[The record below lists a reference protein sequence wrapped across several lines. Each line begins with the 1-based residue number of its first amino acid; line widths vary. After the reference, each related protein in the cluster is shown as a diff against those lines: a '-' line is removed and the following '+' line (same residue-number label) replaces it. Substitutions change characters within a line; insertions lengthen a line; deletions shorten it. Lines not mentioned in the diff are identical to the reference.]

1 MSGEDEQRDR
11 SDKRALR
18 RRILAARRERGRGE
32 RDRVGSAVRDT
43 LMGLPWL
50 GMGGTVAC
58 YYSIGGEPDTRKLVT
73 TLWKRGAYV
82 LLPVFLPGGEL
93 DWAAFDGP
101 ESLAP
106 AGHGLVEP
114 TGHRYGTGA
123 LAGADA
129 VICPALAVDRGGM
142 RLGRGAGCYDRA
154 LALKG
159 PHTPSIAVVHDE
171 EFVASVPSEPH
182 DRPVDAVVTPGGG
195 LRVFDPGAPVWPD
208 ARGRAKRTN
217 GD

>member
-1 MSGEDEQRDR
+1 MNGEDEQRDR
-11 SDKRALR
+11 PDKRTLR
-18 RRILAARRERGRGE
+18 RRILAGRRERGREE

-43 LMGLPWL
+43 LMELPWL
-50 GMGGTVAC
+50 TMGGTVAC
-58 YYSIGGEPDTRKLVT
+58 YYSVGGEPDTRKLVT
-73 TLWKRGAYV
+73 ALWRRGAYV

-101 ESLAP
+101 GSLAP

-114 TGHRYGTGA
+114 TGRRYGPGA

-129 VICPALAVDRGGM
+129 VICPALAVDREGM

-154 LALKG
+154 LAHKG

-171 EFVASVPSEPH
+171 EFVASVPREPH

-195 LRVFDPGAPVWPD
+195 LRAFDPGAPVWPD
-208 ARGRAKRTN
+208 ALGRAKRTTR
-217 GD
+217 D